1 MLHLYILW
9 IVTYVAIWSSY
20 LFYIIWNMTD
30 LQLKIQQRADKTLSF
45 WCFISWDNWANK
57 WFECMVRVDYE
68 WWERFIV
75 TESWMELWLNAP
87 TWYYKKY
94 EIIWHPMNR
103 WRLCY
108 IVRVCHEKK
117 IDHTMFD
124 RVSEYHMKYD
134 SEVLQWDVLTRPED
148 FQKRVL
154 AFLESL
160 PSDLL
165 SKV

>member
-1 MLHLYILW
+1 
-9 IVTYVAIWSSY
+9 
-20 LFYIIWNMTD
+20 MTE
-30 LQLKIQQRADKTLSF
+30 LQLKIQQRADKELSF
-45 WCFISWDNWANK
+45 WSLLMLDEK
-57 WFECMVRVDYE
+57 WYKTLTRYVRDE
-68 WWERFIV
+68 REGWERFII
-75 TESWMELWLNAP
+75 TEEGKEIRLNSP
-87 TWYYKKY
+87 KGHHCTH
-94 EIIWHPMNR
+94 ETIWHPMNR

-117 IDHTMFD
+117 VDHTMFD
-124 RVSEYHMKYD
+124 LVSEYHMKYD
-134 SEVLQWDVLTRPED
+134 SEVLQWDILTRPED